1 MPSEMDCSGEGFA
14 IRSSGSREQLRVG
27 GLIKISIEPMEVG
40 DRGVQVQQRG
50 EEERPTLE
58 QRACVSL
65 CNLCLIYV
73 IQRRTYGVRFTFGS
87 LSTCTTTDKTLTPS

>member
-58 QRACVSL
+58 HESVCQSLQSVS
-65 CNLCLIYV
+65 NLCDTAKNIW
-73 IQRRTYGVRFTFGS
+73 G
-87 LSTCTTTDKTLTPS
+87 